1 MVENKQN
8 VEEEKEEKEKGSEY
22 LNKSLP
28 APTDSVKKYMA
39 EISKYPILS
48 REEEYRLAVM
58 YRKKEDLEAAKK
70 LITSNLR
77 FVIKIAYKYRNYG
90 INLMELIQ
98 EGNLGLMQAV
108 KKFDPTRGYRLIT
121 YAVWWIR
128 AYIQS
133 YIIKTWSLVKIGTTQ
148 AQKKL
153 FYKLSSAKRK
163 MELANKILSPEDY
176 KTLAKELG
184 VSGEAIAEMEQRMA
198 GKDVSLDVEI
208 REEGERATHLDFL
221 ADKLASQEEI
231 LTKIQEEEKIKR
243 ELDTALK
250 SLEERERFIIE
261 NRILRDNPL
270 TLEELGTKLN
280 ISRERV
286 RQIENEALKKMKTIL
301 KNMGV
306 SR

>member
-163 MELANKILSPEDY
+163 MELTNKILSPEDY

>member
-163 MELANKILSPEDY
+163 MELTNKILSPEDY

-184 VSGEAIAEMEQRMA
+184 VSDEAIAEMEQRMA
-198 GKDVSLDVEI
+198 GKDLSLDVEI

>member
-243 ELDTALK
+243 ELDAALK

>member
-1 MVENKQN
+1 MVENKEN
-8 VEEEKEEKEKGSEY
+8 LEEEKEEKEKGSGC

-39 EISKYPILS
+39 EISRHPILS
-48 REEEYRLAVM
+48 REEEYKFAMR
-58 YRKKEDLEAAKK
+58 YRKKGDLEAAKK

-77 FVIKIAYKYRNYG
+77 FVIKIANEYRNYG

-153 FYKLSSAKRK
+153 FYKLRSAKRK
-163 MELANKILSPEDY
+163 MELTNKILSPEDY

-184 VSGEAIAEMEQRMA
+184 VSDEAIAEMEQRMA

-208 REEGERATHLDFL
+208 REDGERPTHLDFL

-250 SLEERERFIIE
+250 SLEEMERFIIE

-286 RQIENEALKKMKTIL
+286 RQIENEALKKMKTVL

>member
-163 MELANKILSPEDY
+163 MELTNKILSPEDY

-198 GKDVSLDVEI
+198 GKDLSLDVEI

-250 SLEERERFIIE
+250 ALEERERFIIE

>member
-1 MVENKQN
+1 MVED
-8 VEEEKEEKEKGSEY
+8 KEKLEEGKKEKKKEGKY
-22 LNKSLP
+22 LNKSLS
-28 APTDSVKKYMA
+28 APIDSFKKYMA
-39 EISKYPILS
+39 EISRYPILS
-48 REEEYRLAVM
+48 REEEYKFAMR
-58 YRKKEDLEAAKK
+58 YRKKADLEAAKK

-77 FVIKIAYKYRNYG
+77 FVIKIANEYRNYG

-108 KKFDPTRGYRLIT
+108 KKFDPTRGYRVIT

-163 MELANKILSPEDY
+163 MELTNKILSPEDY

-184 VSGEAIAEMEQRMA
+184 VSDEAIAEMEQRMA

-261 NRILRDNPL
+261 NRVLRDNPL

-306 SR
+306 SG

>member
-198 GKDVSLDVEI
+198 GKDLSLDVEI

-243 ELDTALK
+243 ELDAALK

>member
-163 MELANKILSPEDY
+163 MELTNKILSPEDY

-198 GKDVSLDVEI
+198 GKDLSLDVEI

>member
-163 MELANKILSPEDY
+163 MELTNKILSPEDY

-250 SLEERERFIIE
+250 SLEERERLIIE

>member
-1 MVENKQN
+1 
-8 VEEEKEEKEKGSEY
+8 
-22 LNKSLP
+22 
-28 APTDSVKKYMA
+28 MA

-163 MELANKILSPEDY
+163 MELTNKILSPEDY

-243 ELDTALK
+243 ELDAALK

>member
-163 MELANKILSPEDY
+163 MELTNKILSPEDY

-231 LTKIQEEEKIKR
+231 LTKIQEEEKIQR
-243 ELDTALK
+243 ELDAALK

>member
-1 MVENKQN
+1 
-8 VEEEKEEKEKGSEY
+8 
-22 LNKSLP
+22 
-28 APTDSVKKYMA
+28 
-39 EISKYPILS
+39 
-48 REEEYRLAVM
+48 
-58 YRKKEDLEAAKK
+58 
-70 LITSNLR
+70 
-77 FVIKIAYKYRNYG
+77 
-90 INLMELIQ
+90 
-98 EGNLGLMQAV
+98 
-108 KKFDPTRGYRLIT
+108 
-121 YAVWWIR
+121 
-128 AYIQS
+128 
-133 YIIKTWSLVKIGTTQ
+133 
-148 AQKKL
+148 
-153 FYKLSSAKRK
+153 
-163 MELANKILSPEDY
+163 
-176 KTLAKELG
+176 
-184 VSGEAIAEMEQRMA
+184 MEQRMA
-198 GKDVSLDVEI
+198 GKDLSLDVEI

>member
-1 MVENKQN
+1 MAENKQN

-163 MELANKILSPEDY
+163 MELANKILGPEDY
-176 KTLAKELG
+176 KTLAKELE

>member
-1 MVENKQN
+1 
-8 VEEEKEEKEKGSEY
+8 
-22 LNKSLP
+22 
-28 APTDSVKKYMA
+28 
-39 EISKYPILS
+39 
-48 REEEYRLAVM
+48 
-58 YRKKEDLEAAKK
+58 
-70 LITSNLR
+70 
-77 FVIKIAYKYRNYG
+77 
-90 INLMELIQ
+90 MEL
-98 EGNLGLMQAV
+98 
-108 KKFDPTRGYRLIT
+108 T
-121 YAVWWIR
+121 
-128 AYIQS
+128 
-133 YIIKTWSLVKIGTTQ
+133 
-148 AQKKL
+148 
-153 FYKLSSAKRK
+153 
-163 MELANKILSPEDY
+163 NKILSPEDY

-250 SLEERERFIIE
+250 SLEERERLIIE

>member
-1 MVENKQN
+1 MVENKEKL
-8 VEEEKEEKEKGSEY
+8 EEGKKEKEKEGKY
-22 LNKSLP
+22 LNKSLS
-28 APTDSVKKYMA
+28 APTDSFKKYMA
-39 EISKYPILS
+39 EISRYPILS
-48 REEEYRLAVM
+48 REEEYKLAM
-58 YRKKEDLEAAKK
+58 RYRKKADLEAAKK

-77 FVIKIAYKYRNYG
+77 FVIKIANEYRNYG

-108 KKFDPTRGYRLIT
+108 KKFDPTRGYRVIT

-153 FYKLSSAKRK
+153 FYKLGSAKRK
-163 MELANKILSPEDY
+163 MELTNKILSPEDY

-184 VSGEAIAEMEQRMA
+184 VSDEAIAEMEQRMA

-261 NRILRDNPL
+261 NRVLRDNPL

>member
-163 MELANKILSPEDY
+163 MELTNKILSPEDY

-243 ELDTALK
+243 ELDAALK

>member
-163 MELANKILSPEDY
+163 MELTNKILSPEDY

-198 GKDVSLDVEI
+198 GKDLSLDVEI

-243 ELDTALK
+243 ELDAALK

>member
-184 VSGEAIAEMEQRMA
+184 VSDEAIAEMEQRMA
-198 GKDVSLDVEI
+198 GKDLSLDVEI

-261 NRILRDNPL
+261 KRILRDNPL